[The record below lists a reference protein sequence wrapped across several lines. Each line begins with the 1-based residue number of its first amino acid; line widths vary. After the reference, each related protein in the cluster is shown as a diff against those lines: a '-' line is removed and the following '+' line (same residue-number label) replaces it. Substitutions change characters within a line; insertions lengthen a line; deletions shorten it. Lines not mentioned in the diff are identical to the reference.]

1 MDFPVE
7 MALPLRAAPLRG
19 KPRTKA
25 KAIDETRSQTDD
37 EWSPREYCESY
48 EALSEHVAQKLIGP
62 VDLLDERID
71 LLLED
76 STYQRERRRVSESL
90 PWRVLQDSL
99 VNQLSIDT
107 DVDNVP
113 TIVAD
118 RVLQG
123 RRLELKLFRLCLRL
137 IAGMAGQSGRIPIRA
152 IVAPREVHPVL
163 DFGDI
168 LPAKVRGAMIAH
180 KISEPCGIALASGR
194 ITSTA
199 LADALVDRW
208 LRGLNSFLALVAVML
223 DEDIARLGVP
233 EEYRLDAA
241 ELTDDFMQQRKGLVV
256 AIEQVEQSGRGY
268 PEVYLADDEDE
279 GDSDEEQ

>member
-7 MALPLRAAPLRG
+7 MALPLRAAPLRA
-19 KPRTKA
+19 KARTKV
-25 KAIDETRSQTDD
+25 KAPEETSSRTDD

-48 EALSEHVAQKLIGP
+48 EALSEHVAQKLIGS
-62 VDLLDERID
+62 VDALDERID

-76 STYQRERRRVSESL
+76 LHYQRERRRVSESL
-90 PWRVLQDSL
+90 PWRVLQDAL
-99 VNQLSIDT
+99 ANQLSVDT

-123 RRLELKLFRLCLRL
+123 RRLELRLFRLCLRL
-137 IAGMAGQSGRIPIRA
+137 IAESAGRSGRIPIHS
-152 IVAPREVHPVL
+152 ITSPRDAHPVL

-168 LPAKVRGAMIAH
+168 VPTKVRAAMIAH
-180 KISEPCGIALASGR
+180 KIGEVCGIALASGR

-208 LRGLNSFLALVAVML
+208 LRGLSTFLALVAAML
-223 DEDIARLGVP
+223 GEDLGRLGVP
-233 EEYRLDAA
+233 DQYRLDPN
-241 ELTDDFMQQRKGLVV
+241 ELTEDFVQQRKGLVL
-256 AIEQVEQSGRGY
+256 AIEQVEQTGRGY
-268 PEVYLADDEDE
+268 PEVYLADDEDDE
-279 GDSDEEQ
+279 LDEE